1 MSEASLAGNPS
12 SSLAMMNALSATGT
26 AGKANNANELA
37 EMLMQQFG
45 QANVQQSVNNI
56 AAQMIG
62 ELVMQLIDSLPMP
75 DFMADAAREAVSGVM
90 SDASGETPDGL
101 DSQVSEML
109 GQNASSSD
117 APASSGGAAS
127 TGGSEAGS
135 DVESDLGAIM
145 KQSLLDETESAS
157 EGSGGSGGNQ
167 NWLVVLARAMG
178 STAGKHLKSMIE
190 LGEKMGGIDSK
201 ESPEE
206 FAKIQSEFQAASQIF
221 KMLLRH

>member
-37 EMLMQQFG
+37 TMLMQQFG
-45 QANVQQSVNNI
+45 EANVQQSVNNI

-90 SDASGETPDGL
+90 SDAAGESPDGL
-101 DSQVSEML
+101 DSQVSELL
-109 GQNASSSD
+109 GQNASASD
-117 APASSGGAAS
+117 ASASSGGAAS

-145 KQSLLDETESAS
+145 KQSLL
-157 EGSGGSGGNQ
+157 
-167 NWLVVLARAMG
+167 V
-178 STAGKHLKSMIE
+178 ST
-190 LGEKMGGIDSK
+190 
-201 ESPEE
+201 
-206 FAKIQSEFQAASQIF
+206 
-221 KMLLRH
+221 